1 MEEQGSQNVAGAC
14 RIHLFRHGQTVMNVE
29 NRFRGLLDIPLSET
43 GRAEAWDAA
52 RSLIGSGVSV
62 VYTSPL
68 GRARQV
74 AHAIAAATNL
84 RTVHE
89 LPELVNLDYG
99 RWEGLTRE
107 ECADADPADWAL
119 YAKDPEQATC
129 PDGESLAAAA
139 DRVLAAL
146 RTIGQAHPG
155 ETVAAV
161 SHGVMLRLAVLRVA
175 APTDEDWQFALPTG
189 AALTFE
195 VDASQIALTSSLDR
209 SVPKEGLVAAPLSKA
224 G

>member
-1 MEEQGSQNVAGAC
+1 
-14 RIHLFRHGQTVMNVE
+14 MNVE
-29 NRFRGLLDIPLSET
+29 HRFRGLLDIPLSET

-52 RSLIGSGVSV
+52 RSLVGSGVST

-84 RTVHE
+84 RTVNE

-107 ECADADPADWAL
+107 ECADADPAAWAL
-119 YAKDPEQATC
+119 YAGDPELASC
-129 PDGESLAAAA
+129 PDGESLASAA
-139 DRVLAAL
+139 DRILAAL
-146 RTIGQAHPG
+146 RTIADAHPG

-175 APTDEDWQFALPTG
+175 EASDEDWQFALPTG

-195 VDASQIALTSSLDR
+195 VDASGIALSSALDR
-209 SVPKEGLVAAPLSKA
+209 SVPKEILAVPLVKT